1 MNPRRRRL
9 LLRAGAGTGV
19 VALLALV
26 LTFCLGPIGWL
37 AVTSLKADEELGSL
51 PPLLPRSPT
60 LEHYRLVLRS
70 PAFGRVLLNSL
81 LLATGVTLVALALGA
96 TAAYALARLQVRWA
110 GALLSLILAAS
121 VFPPIATVSPLYLI
135 IRALGLRDTLWAL
148 LITDTGHALPFAIW
162 LLTHFFR
169 QLPIEVEQA
178 AALDGCTPLQVLRK
192 VTLPMAA
199 PAVAS
204 TGLLLFIFAWNEF
217 LYAVTF
223 TTTPASRTVPVAIAL
238 FPGIHE
244 IPWGDLA
251 AASLLVTAP
260 LFALVLV
267 FQRRIVAGLTAGAL
281 GG

>member
-1 MNPRRRRL
+1 M
-9 LLRAGAGTGV
+9 
-19 VALLALV
+19 LALV
-26 LTFCLGPIGWL
+26 LAFCLGPIGWL

-51 PPLLPRSPT
+51 PPLLPGSPT
-60 LEHYRLVLRS
+60 FEHYRLVLRS

-81 LLATGVTLVALALGA
+81 LLAAGVTLVALTLGA
-96 TAAYALARLQVRWA
+96 MAAYALARLRVRGA
-110 GALLSLILAAS
+110 EALLLVILAAS
-121 VFPPIATVSPLYLI
+121 VFPPIATVSPLYLV

-169 QLPIEVEQA
+169 QLPLEVEQA
-178 AALDGCTPLQVLRK
+178 AAVDGCTPAQVLRK
-192 VTLPMAA
+192 VTLPLAA
-199 PAVAS
+199 PALSS
-204 TGLLLFIFAWNEF
+204 TGLLIFIFAWNEF

-244 IPWGDLA
+244 VPWGDLA

-260 LFALVLV
+260 LFVLILI

-281 GG
+281 RG